1 MEFKIDLKK
10 INIISLIG
18 TTMMIISIFFKFF
31 SVLGV
36 PISLK
41 ESIRYIILIA
51 GFIGLVGVCLNKNLI
66 VLFAG
71 IFNLIMVMNRVLTD
85 DAVKKTS
92 YDYTTLMMDVT
103 HKYVE
108 GFYLLLLGA
117 ILTIVG
123 AIYWL
128 AKNKK
133 TQTIPL
139 NAEINM
145 DQSEISS
152 KIIGKLDKQEKNSN
166 MLVIIFISVSFAA
179 VVFAIMYSYYGK
191 WEQNYLGLWKY
202 KKAGIFDTKGLSKIN
217 GKYYY
222 FDDNGFMMIGKQIV
236 NNEFYYFNNDGSAR
250 EGWVQDGNV
259 YHFCKEDGSI
269 VKDTWI
275 DANNNI
281 STANSGTFYLDE
293 YGNMVAGQSR
303 VLNGKTYEFDSQGY
317 KMFTFKVTNVYFN
330 TSSDSKEKMNAL
342 NIHQTVC
349 CHYTIEC
356 DEYGAEG
363 QLYTVTYFPS
373 GQSSKDKPSKCYA
386 GDWSFS
392 YPNGIYLNNADG
404 PTGNLMVQFYDMKN
418 RLIGQGSVLMTR

>member
-10 INIISLIG
+10 LNFVALIGIMMIFISTFLVHWNGAGLAWKMFDSERYIAFVSCLFALVFICINKYSIIVLIVGIINLIIAIEETIAIEDYKGMGLHFNNYSMASSYKWDIGLYLMWIGVLLTIIS
-18 TTMMIISIFFKFF
+18 S
-31 SVLGV
+31 
-36 PISLK
+36 
-41 ESIRYIILIA
+41 
-51 GFIGLVGVCLNKNLI
+51 
-66 VLFAG
+66 
-71 IFNLIMVMNRVLTD
+71 
-85 DAVKKTS
+85 
-92 YDYTTLMMDVT
+92 
-103 HKYVE
+103 
-108 GFYLLLLGA
+108 
-117 ILTIVG
+117 
-123 AIYWL
+123 IYWL
-128 AKNKK
+128 VKANVKK
-133 TQTIPL
+133 GQINDEIDLKQTSNNDEHL
-139 NAEINM
+139 KDN
-145 DQSEISS
+145 S
-152 KIIGKLDKQEKNSN
+152 KDNIRYWLIGV
-166 MLVIIFISVSFAA
+166 VILI
-179 VVFAIMYSYYGK
+179 VVFLTMNSSFGK
-191 WEQNYLGLWKY
+191 WEEIGTLWKY
-202 KKAGIFDTKGLSKIN
+202 KKVGIFDTKGLSKIN

-222 FDDNGFMMIGKQIV
+222 FDDNGYMTIGKQIV
-236 NNEFYYFNNDGSAR
+236 NNEFHYFNDDGSAR